1 MDFETARF
9 NMLES
14 QIRCCKILDPK
25 VLELLSTMPRETFLH
40 ESVRSLAYMEG
51 RVPLP
56 CQQEMFSP
64 VQEGHILQALQLTGE
79 ERILEIG
86 TGSGYF
92 TNLLALLGKEV
103 VSYEIHTE
111 LAAFAK
117 QNLTQHG
124 IDNATVI
131 VGNGLTDID
140 ESMGEFD
147 VIVIG
152 SSVEKIPT
160 SLSQR
165 LCSNGRMISF
175 IGKAPAISLT
185 LSQGSFETQLVE
197 TLIQEME
204 QVQHERS
211 FVF

>member
-25 VLELLSTMPRETFLH
+25 VLDLLSTTQREHFLP
-40 ESVRSLAYMEG
+40 ESVRSLTYMEG

-56 CQQEMFSP
+56 CGQEMFSP
-64 VQEGHILQALQLTGE
+64 VQEGHILQSLQLTGQ

-86 TGSGYF
+86 SGSGYF
-92 TNLLALLGKEV
+92 TALLALLGKEV
-103 VSYEIHTE
+103 VSYELHPE
-111 LAAFAK
+111 LSKLAEKNLKK
-117 QNLTQHG
+117 QG

-131 VGNGLTDID
+131 TGNALTAIQ
-140 ESMGEFD
+140 SKQKFD

-152 SSVEKIPT
+152 SALESIPESIQQHLHEQGKI
-160 SLSQR
+160 
-165 LCSNGRMISF
+165 ISF
-175 IGKAPAISLT
+175 IGKEPAISMV
-185 LSQGSFETQLVE
+185 LSQGTFETHIIE

-204 QVQHERS
+204 EVHVERS